1 MRPAAAA
8 STGDGHPDDRT
19 GAAARAIPT
28 RPRGGRGKARSVRTG
43 RPARRVVGAAG
54 FVALGV
60 SLAAGV
66 ATIAG
71 AVQTGRRGDEPGG
84 GARLL
89 EAEIESMEAGGVAPD
104 DPKLQLLE
112 DDLAALERGQRTAAP
127 REPGVDVGAV
137 LGDPASALRDATDQ
151 AGDAGD
157 SSLRDDGAV
166 VCEVVPPDLLTAADI
181 AGATCTSTLDAD
193 GGSRYAAVAPDGTV
207 RTVRFGPDGNVTREP
222 DRQQP

>member
-1 MRPAAAA
+1 VV
-8 STGDGHPDDRT
+8 T
-19 GAAARAIPT
+19 GA
-28 RPRGGRGKARSVRTG
+28 GLL
-43 RPARRVVGAAG
+43 
-54 FVALGV
+54 ALGV
-60 SLAAGV
+60 AVTAGV
-66 ATIAG
+66 ATVAG
-71 AVQTGRRGDEPGG
+71 AVHEARRGDEPGG

-112 DDLAALERGQRTAAP
+112 DDLAALERGQRTAPP
-127 REPGVDVGAV
+127 REPDVDVGAV
-137 LGDPASALRDATDQ
+137 LGDPATALRDATDDAGD

-166 VCEVVPPDLLTAADI
+166 ACEVVPPDLLTAADI

-207 RTVRFGPDGNVTREP
+207 RTVRFAPDGSVTREP